1 LLLKRNAA
9 GTFEW
14 QKTISS
20 TSRDEVDAVI
30 RTGDGGYLLT
40 GYANTV
46 TNSDSEYSENVDAF
60 VLKIDAAGN
69 TRWRKHLGGSAT
81 DWGHG
86 LLKRSDGSY
95 VMAAQTESN
104 DGDVNG
110 NHGKTD
116 AWVVTITDK

>member
-1 LLLKRNAA
+1 MAENH
-9 GTFEW
+9 
-14 QKTISS
+14 SS

-30 RTGDGGYLLT
+30 RSADGGYLLT
-40 GYANTV
+40 GYANTI
-46 TNSDSEYSENVDAF
+46 TNSDRIFGKCDAF

-69 TRWRKHLGGSAT
+69 TTVAKNLGGSAT
-81 DWGHG
+81 DWGHA

-104 DGDVNG
+104 DGDIKG

-116 AWVVTITDK
+116 AWVITITDK